1 MWYHSPG
8 AVFHAGSEK
17 PACCALAGIGVLLM
31 GVGFCVTG
39 ICAPLVPTARVFIP
53 TAAGLASGIALLMAA
68 VIRYNR

>member
-1 MWYHSPG
+1 
-8 AVFHAGSEK
+8 
-17 PACCALAGIGVLLM
+17 M